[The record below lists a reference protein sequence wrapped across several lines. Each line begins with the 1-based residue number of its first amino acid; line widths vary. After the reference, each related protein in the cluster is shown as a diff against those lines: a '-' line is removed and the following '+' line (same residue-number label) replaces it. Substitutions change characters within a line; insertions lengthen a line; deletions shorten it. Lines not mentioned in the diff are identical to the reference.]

1 MWTPALHCTDPEPE
15 PGPGTGCA
23 RLWPECQV
31 KWCEGEGPP
40 SVASPGE
47 PRPRTRGGT
56 GWPFAHHHMRH
67 RPGGPAMCGPS
78 SRSGQRVPGHA
89 APTHPLCA
97 HSMHGL
103 PIPRPRCSWERACRQ
118 QRTMRHG
125 TGPCVTLYSARAA
138 AASPGFVALATLPRT
153 KATCRCRCSRCSAY
167 RTEAS
172 TDPNRP
178 AIQGAVRAQCTWIS
192 AYFRA
197 ENLENRALT
206 APFFD
211 QADGTTHAAAM
222 VPPRQ
227 G

>member
-1 MWTPALHCTDPEPE
+1 MWTPAPHRTAPTLNLGLVLDAPAG
-15 PGPGTGCA
+15 GPN
-23 RLWPECQV
+23 V
-31 KWCEGEGPP
+31 KSDGVRVRAP
-40 SVASPGE
+40 SPCVASPGE
-47 PRPRTRGGT
+47 PTPRTRWGT

-67 RPGGPAMCGPS
+67 RPGGPVMCGPS

-153 KATCRCRCSRCSAY
+153 KATCRCSRCSAY

-197 ENLENRALT
+197 ENLTNRALT
-206 APFFD
+206 ASFFD
-211 QADGTTHAAAM
+211 QAAATTHAAAM